1 MSSAVEA
8 SVQRYGE
15 TEPRLHAFTYFDA
28 ENSLLLD
35 AALIATHATG
45 ALARIPIGV
54 KDIFDMAGA
63 PSERGSALYAGR
75 IAESDADVVR
85 NLRAAGAV
93 IVGKTVTAELAMAH
107 PGATRNPWDLS
118 RTPGGSSMGS
128 AAAVAAG
135 VVSLAVGSQTNGSVI
150 RPAAFCGVVGFKPSF
165 GRLSREGMFV
175 TSETLD
181 QVGGFARSVREAASL
196 AAAMAGEPL
205 ARWWSGD
212 ATAPKLAALRTGEWE
227 HADVAAQKRF
237 QADVDRLAA
246 AGGPIAWP
254 SPPPGLDDAQRVLE
268 TIMLFEQARAMEHDL
283 RGRETLVSEIA
294 RSRLA
299 EGAATS
305 PSAYRE
311 ALRSRERLA
320 EAFTSWASDYDAILT
335 PPIVGEAPTPE
346 TTGDPRFC
354 TRWSLLGTPAIVI
367 PSGLGPSRLPLGL
380 QLVAAH
386 GDDRRLLAA
395 AAWCEA
401 RLPPIGAPPLLARD
415 LGILPR

>member
-8 SVQRYGE
+8 SVRRFGE
-15 TEPRLHAFTYFDA
+15 TEPRLHAFVHFDA

-45 ALARIPIGV
+45 ALMRVPIGV
-54 KDIFDMAGA
+54 KDIFDTAGA
-63 PSERGSALYAGR
+63 PTERGSALYAGR
-75 IAESDADVVR
+75 IAESDAEVVR
-85 NLRAAGAV
+85 NLRAAGAI

-107 PGATRNPWDLS
+107 PGPTRNPWDLS
-118 RTPGGSSMGS
+118 RTSGGSSMGS

-135 VVSLAVGSQTNGSVI
+135 VVPLAVGSQTNGSVI

-181 QVGGFARSVREAASL
+181 QVGGFARSVREVASL
-196 AAAMAGEPL
+196 AAGMAGEPVG
-205 ARWWSGD
+205 RWWSDD
-212 ATAPKLAALRTGEWE
+212 ATPPKMAALRTGEWE
-227 HADVAAQKRF
+227 HADDATQKRF

-246 AGGPIAWP
+246 AGYPIAWP
-254 SPPPGLDDAQRVLE
+254 APPPGLDDAQRVLR
-268 TIMLFEQARAMEHDL
+268 TIMLYEEARAMARDL
-283 RGRETLVSEIA
+283 SGREDLVSEIV
-294 RSRLA
+294 RGHLA
-299 EGAATS
+299 DGAAIS
-305 PSAYRE
+305 ADAYRE
-311 ALRSRERLA
+311 ALQARERMV
-320 EAFTSWASDYDAILT
+320 EAFASWATPYDAILT
-335 PPIVGEAPTPE
+335 PATVGEAPTPE

-354 TRWSLLGTPAIVI
+354 TGWSLLGAPAVVI

-380 QLVAAH
+380 QLVGAP

-401 RLPPIGAPPLLARD
+401 ALPPIGAPPL
-415 LGILPR
+415 

>member
-1 MSSAVEA
+1 MLTTPEHDRAVSSAVEA

-15 TEPRLHAFTYFDA
+15 TEPRLHAFAHFDA

-45 ALARIPIGV
+45 ALVRTPIGV
-54 KDIFDMAGA
+54 KDIFDTAGA
-63 PSERGSALYAGR
+63 PAERGSALYAGR
-75 IAESDADVVR
+75 VAERDAEVVR

-93 IVGKTVTAELAMAH
+93 IVGKTITAELAMAY
-107 PGATRNPWDLS
+107 PGPTRNPWDLS

-135 VVSLAVGSQTNGSVI
+135 VVPLAVGSQTNGSVI
-150 RPAAFCGVVGFKPSF
+150 RPAAFCGVVGFKPTF

-181 QVGGFARSVREAASL
+181 QVGGFARSVREVAAL
-196 AAAMAGEPL
+196 AAALAAEPP

-212 ATAPKLAALRTGEWE
+212 TAEPKLAAVRTGDWD
-227 HADVAAQKRF
+227 HADDSARDRF

-254 SPPPGLDDAQRVLE
+254 DPPPSLDDAPAVLR
-268 TIMLFEQARAMEHDL
+268 TIMLFEEARAMEGDL
-283 RGRETLVSEIA
+283 RGREHLVSAVA
-294 RSRLA
+294 RAQLA

-305 PSAYRE
+305 ESAYRD
-311 ALRSRERLA
+311 ALDERQRLI
-320 EAFTSWASDYDAILT
+320 EAFASWASPYDAILT
-335 PPIVGEAPTPE
+335 PATVGEAPTPE

-354 TRWSLLGTPAIVI
+354 TRWSLIGAPAIVI
-367 PSGLGPSRLPLGL
+367 PSGLGPDRLPLGL
-380 QLVAAH
+380 QLVAAP

-395 AAWCEA
+395 ASWCEK
-401 RLPPIGAPPLLARD
+401 
-415 LGILPR
+415 ILPSIGEPRL